1 MKTLNFPYTSLPD
14 PVFGYISLPVI
25 QLRLYSERLGA
36 WVELQNVLASTGADV
51 SVVPMGIGELLVD
64 DVESGFP
71 FQLGQ
76 SDSAGGF
83 NAYLHRV
90 QAQLGDKTFE
100 MPLAIST
107 SAPSPPTFGQRGAL
121 DQFVVRFVKGQELI
135 IET

>member
-1 MKTLNFPYTSLPD
+1 M
-14 PVFGYISLPVI
+14 I

-36 WVELQNVLASTGADV
+36 WVELQNVLANTGVDV
-51 SVVPMGIGELLVD
+51 SVVPEAIGGLLVD
-64 DVESGFP
+64 DIESGFP
-71 FQLGQ
+71 IQLGEIDPA
-76 SDSAGGF
+76 SGF

-107 SAPSPPTFGQRGAL
+107 SAPSPPTFGQRGGL